1 MTRKAAARP
10 ALPESVGGT
19 LEDFR
24 AGSGLEIRAWSVAG
38 DDLVPAFPPGASAPP
53 APGGHR
59 FRVALPG
66 GSPLEVQV
74 EGRAPAGPIAGVLR
88 AALERATALEGQ
100 VAERD
105 RQLAARDQQLAAR
118 DQQLAARDQQLAA
131 RDQQLAECDLQ
142 LTERREE
149 IGLLHSI
156 SETLASILHLDEAAQ
171 HILEEGTRVLG
182 ADKGS
187 LWVYSGDDDLL
198 RLVASVGGGE
208 ERAWIPVE
216 DAASITAR
224 TFRSARPVTSA
235 VRVPSGDGRGGE
247 RVAGRGRRVSIPIRY
262 APASGPTRTVGVLD
276 LIGTRGHGQSA
287 PGDLRV
293 LVALA
298 NQIGAALEMHRL
310 LRENMAR
317 ERVAREMEL
326 AHDLQMKL
334 LPPVPNIPGIE
345 AAARVFP
352 TESVGGDFYQILQLS
367 EGRVGVMIG
376 DVSGHGFPA
385 ALIMALVM
393 SAAAIY
399 AEQGAAPAAVLGH
412 VDRAIG
418 DELESTEMY
427 LSLCY
432 CVLSPHEA
440 AITYS
445 NAGHPH
451 AFVVSPRGGSR
462 RLFATDPPMGTGGPP
477 YGEAAVS
484 WDPGDD
490 LLLLF
495 TDGLSDTLARL
506 RRQSGEELVLATVA
520 SHAARPVAE
529 ILRQLFQ
536 MSAQAIPSI
545 PADDRTAVIL
555 RTG

>member
-1 MTRKAAARP
+1 MTRTAAARP
-10 ALPESVGGT
+10 ALPESVAGT

-24 AGSGLEIRAWSVAG
+24 AGSGLEIRAWRVTG
-38 DDLVPAFPPGASAPP
+38 DDLVPVFPPGAGLPP
-53 APGGHR
+53 GSGGHR
-59 FRVALPG
+59 FRVSPPG
-66 GSPLEVQV
+66 GPPLEVQV
-74 EGRAPAGPIAGVLR
+74 GGGEPAGPVARLLR
-88 AALERATALEGQ
+88 SALERATALEGRL
-100 VAERD
+100 AESDLRLAARD
-105 RQLAARDQQLAAR
+105 LQLAARDLQLA
-118 DQQLAARDQQLAA
+118 
-131 RDQQLAECDLQ
+131 
-142 LTERREE
+142 ERREE

-156 SETLASILHLDEAAQ
+156 SETLASILHLEEAAQ

-182 ADKGS
+182 AEKGS

-198 RLVASVGGGE
+198 RLAASVGGDE

-216 DAASITAR
+216 DETSMTAR
-224 TFRSARPVTSA
+224 TFRSARPVTAAARSQGG
-235 VRVPSGDGRGGE
+235 VGSGGDRVGR
-247 RVAGRGRRVSIPIRY
+247 RGVRVSIPIRY
-262 APASGPTRTVGVLD
+262 APASGPPRTVGVLN
-276 LIGTRGHGQSA
+276 LIGARDHAHSA

-298 NQIGAALEMHRL
+298 NQIGAALEMNRL

-334 LPPVPNIPGIE
+334 LPPVPRIPGIE

-440 AITYS
+440 TITYS

-451 AFVVSPRGGSR
+451 AFVVSPRGENR

-477 YGEAAVS
+477 YGESTVS
-484 WDPGDD
+484 WSRGED

-520 SHAARPVAE
+520 GHAARPVTE
-529 ILRQLFQ
+529 ILRHLFQ

-555 RTG
+555 RTGQ

>member
-1 MTRKAAARP
+1 MTRTTAARP
-10 ALPESVGGT
+10 ALPESVAGM
-19 LEDFR
+19 LEDFH
-24 AGSGLEIRAWSVAG
+24 AGSGLAIRAWRVSG
-38 DDLVPAFPPGASAPP
+38 DDLVPVFPPGASQPP
-53 APGGHR
+53 GSDGHR
-59 FRVALPG
+59 FRVSPPG
-66 GSPLEVQV
+66 GPPLEVLV
-74 EGRAPAGPIAGVLR
+74 EGGERAGPIALVLR
-88 AALERATALEGQ
+88 SALERTTALEGRL
-100 VAERD
+100 AERGL
-105 RQLAARDQQLAAR
+105 QLA
-118 DQQLAARDQQLAA
+118 
-131 RDQQLAECDLQ
+131 
-142 LTERREE
+142 ERREE

-182 ADKGS
+182 AEKGS

-198 RLVASVGGGE
+198 RLAASVGGGE
-208 ERAWIPVE
+208 ARAWIPVE
-216 DAASITAR
+216 DETSMTAR
-224 TFRSARPVTSA
+224 TFRSAQPVTAAARSQGG
-235 VRVPSGDGRGGE
+235 VGSGGDRVGR
-247 RVAGRGRRVSIPIRY
+247 RGLRVSIPIRY
-262 APASGPTRTVGVLD
+262 APASGPPRTVGVLN
-276 LIGTRGHGQSA
+276 LSGTRDHAHSA

-298 NQIGAALEMHRL
+298 NQIGAALEMNRL

-334 LPPVPNIPGIE
+334 LPPVPQIPGIE

-440 AITYS
+440 TITYS

-451 AFVVSPRGGSR
+451 AFVVSPRGGNR

-477 YGEAAVS
+477 YGEEAVRWS
-484 WDPGDD
+484 RGED

-506 RRQSGEELVLATVA
+506 RRQSGEDLVLATVA
-520 SHAARPVAE
+520 GHAARPVTE
-529 ILRQLFQ
+529 ILRHLFQ
-536 MSAQAIPSI
+536 MSAQAIPSM